1 MGMKKIVLVFGA
13 NGKLGTHVVNQ
24 ALDMGYNVKAFVRT
38 PEKYARTKGQDI
50 EVVKGDATNIT
61 DVKNAIVGVNVI
73 VSCLGNPPK
82 KGIYIMEKAH
92 SNIMSAASASST
104 SPRCLM
110 ISSIGIGGS
119 SWLVKFLLQKI
130 GGKEGFTDFENAEK
144 RVLEKKDVSFVV
156 IRPAGLTDK
165 KGKEKYHLITKPT
178 VFFPKFISRSDVA
191 KFFVDCISD
200 TSYDGKAVMIQGV

>member
-1 MGMKKIVLVFGA
+1 MKQTVLVFGA
-13 NGKLGTHVVNQ
+13 NGKLGTHVVHQ
-24 ALDMGYNVKAFVRT
+24 ALDKGYKIKAFVRN
-38 PEKYARTKGQDI
+38 PDKYTLTKGQDI

-61 DVKNAIVGVNVI
+61 DVKLAMERADVV

-82 KGIYIMEKAH
+82 KEIYIMEKAH

-144 RVLEKKDVSFVV
+144 RVLEKKNVSFVV

-165 KGKEKYHLITKPT
+165 KGKGKYSLISKPT

-191 KFFVDCISD
+191 KFFVDCLSN
-200 TSYDGKAVMIQGV
+200 TSYDGRTIMIEGI

>member
-1 MGMKKIVLVFGA
+1 MKQTVLVFGA

-24 ALDMGYNVKAFVRT
+24 ALDKGYKIKAFVRN
-38 PEKYARTKGQDI
+38 PEKYTLTKGQDV
-50 EVVKGDATNIT
+50 EAVKGNATNIEN
-61 DVKNAIVGVNVI
+61 VKHAMEGADIV
-73 VSCLGNPPK
+73 VSCLGNTQK
-82 KGIYIMEKAH
+82 KEIYIMEKAH
-92 SNIMSAASASST
+92 SNIMLAASASHL

-119 SWLVKFLLQKI
+119 SWLVKFLLKKI
-130 GGKEGFTDFENAEK
+130 GGKEGFTDFENSEK

-191 KFFVDCISD
+191 KFFVNCISD
-200 TSYDGKAVMIQGV
+200 TSYDGKAIMIEGV